1 MDAPTVLDWINVV
14 ANVIMAM
21 AAVAIP
27 LVIFCMQNKF
37 DEQRR
42 QIGDSNAA
50 LLKII
55 DKRIDERVSPMTVD
69 EVDAAYRSALDPN
82 EEIEGRIYEFVC
94 VKIIASTNEVAEY
107 VGIDPNKASELLI
120 KLSRVEGRLKQAVF
134 ADPETDMDCVWQR
147 AKISLWRVDGRKLY
161 LRVSKSLQPLDRI
174 NLWVNLLMGKVSR
187 RVNGEGR
194 MAA

>member
-14 ANVIMAM
+14 ANVIMAI

-27 LVIFCMQNKF
+27 LVFFYMQNKF

-69 EVDAAYRSALDPN
+69 EVDAAYRSALDLN
-82 EEIEGRIYEFVC
+82 EEIEERIYEFVC

-107 VGIDPNKASELLI
+107 VGIDPKKASELLI

-134 ADPETDMDCVWQR
+134 ADP
-147 AKISLWRVDGRKLY
+147 
-161 LRVSKSLQPLDRI
+161 
-174 NLWVNLLMGKVSR
+174 
-187 RVNGEGR
+187 
-194 MAA
+194 

>member
-14 ANVIMAM
+14 ANVIMAI

-27 LVIFCMQNKF
+27 LVIFYMQNEF
-37 DEQRR
+37 DDQRR

-50 LLKII
+50 LLNII

-69 EVDAAYRSALDPN
+69 EVDAAYRSALDPD
-82 EEIEGRIYEFVC
+82 EEIEERIYEFVC

-107 VGIDPNKASELLI
+107 VGIDPKKASELLI

-147 AKISLWRVDGRKLY
+147 A
-161 LRVSKSLQPLDRI
+161 
-174 NLWVNLLMGKVSR
+174 
-187 RVNGEGR
+187 
-194 MAA
+194 